1 MNFEVH
7 VTVPKPAASSIQ
19 TELESLAESLSWK
32 TSTIEGDPQLGK
44 GPRFYFTKHF
54 REYTD
59 ALVMMNMLA
68 QRLQQCGIIVL
79 RKKIELVMFDKVNT
93 DPEIPAEQQ
102 ERGSLEA

>member
-1 MNFEVH
+1 
-7 VTVPKPAASSIQ
+7 
-19 TELESLAESLSWK
+19 
-32 TSTIEGDPQLGK
+32 
-44 GPRFYFTKHF
+44 
-54 REYTD
+54 
-59 ALVMMNMLA
+59 MMNMLA